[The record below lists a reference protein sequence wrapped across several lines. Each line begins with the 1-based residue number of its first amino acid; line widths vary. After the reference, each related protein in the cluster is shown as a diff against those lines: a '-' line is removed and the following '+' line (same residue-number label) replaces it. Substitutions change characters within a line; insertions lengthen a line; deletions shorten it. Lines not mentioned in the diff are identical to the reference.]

1 MPPWMIGCWIPN
13 SSVIAVFTKYLPLF
27 RSVNDF
33 EQTRRTHAATDA
45 HGHDP
50 VFCLAT
56 PALDQEVAGQPRACH
71 AVGMANRDRTAIA
84 VQFFRVDAEL
94 VAAIA
99 YRHSIALV
107 QPPDTNTA
115 HPPPPLL

>member
-33 EQTRRTHAATDA
+33 EQTRRARAATDA
-45 HGHDP
+45 HGHDS

-71 AVGMANRDRTAIA
+71 TVGMADRDRAAID
-84 VQFFRVDAEL
+84 VQLVPIDAEL
-94 VAAIA
+94 VAAID
-99 YRHSIALV
+99 YLHRIGFIQLPEIDV
-107 QPPDTNTA
+107 VDLQVIV
-115 HPPPPLL
+115 L

>member
-1 MPPWMIGCWIPN
+1 MPPWMIGCSIPN

-33 EQTRRTHAATDA
+33 EQTRRAHAATDA

-56 PALDQEVAGQPRACH
+56 PALDQEVAGQPRA
-71 AVGMANRDRTAIA
+71 GRRRTGSAAGGNMTVICVLCVRRGA
-84 VQFFRVDAEL
+84 GLVDTHDCL
-94 VAAIA
+94 
-99 YRHSIALV
+99 S
-107 QPPDTNTA
+107 
-115 HPPPPLL
+115 

>member
-56 PALDQEVAGQPRACH
+56 PALDQEVAGQPRAGH
-71 AVGMANRDRTAIA
+71 AVGMANRDRTAID

-94 VAAIA
+94 VAPMDYLPRIG
-99 YRHSIALV
+99 LG
-107 QPPDTNTA
+107 QPPEIGVGDVQ
-115 HPPPPLL
+115 